1 MQQTT
6 LNYGKGKV
14 IYFPEALYPAE
25 DKLKAAYIKV
35 MQDIAASTVHPEAE
49 NGWIEAAPS
58 VGFTAWQ
65 DGERRTLYVLNT
77 DWQSDEETHPYTFI
91 YGRVSSAYL

>member
-1 MQQTT
+1 
-6 LNYGKGKV
+6 
-14 IYFPEALYPAE
+14 
-25 DKLKAAYIKV
+25 

-91 YGRVSSAYL
+91 YGKGKFRLSIARYQLGTIHCAAQLAAAPSSNTTDVLLL